1 MILVDSSVWIDFF
14 RGQRSASGAVL
25 SQCLGDSSVEVGMAD
40 LVLFEVMRGFREGP
54 VMRQAQALMRAL
66 PQVEIGGTA
75 HALKAAE
82 RYRQLRTQGR
92 TVRSPIDVLLASD
105 AELQGIAVE
114 YGFRIA
120 DTERFVA
127 AVKPTGLAVEPRV
140 TQLVDPPSPEVMTEM
155 IDTVAREMTQ

>member
-25 SQCLGDSSVEVGMAD
+25 SQCLADSSVEVGMAD

-92 TVRSPIDVLLASD
+92 TVRSPIDVLLASFCITHGHTLLHRD
-105 AELQGIAVE
+105 ADFESLKSLGDL
-114 YGFRIA
+114 
-120 DTERFVA
+120 DTW
-127 AVKPTGLAVEPRV
+127 PH
-140 TQLVDPPSPEVMTEM
+140 
-155 IDTVAREMTQ
+155 